1 VYRGGRVGRG
11 EQANKSIWWMPWQP
25 GPKKDVVTLR
35 KAPGSRLQAD
45 PEISEW
51 GNPSTVMSRDPRKR
65 EASGGTE
72 TSKYPEEK
80 KQFP

>member
-1 VYRGGRVGRG
+1 
-11 EQANKSIWWMPWQP
+11 MPWQL
-25 GPKKDVVTLR
+25 GPMKDVVTLR
-35 KAPGSRLQAD
+35 KAPGSCLQAD

-51 GNPSTVMSRDPRKR
+51 GNPPTVMGRDRIYAEVSR
-65 EASGGTE
+65 GTE

>member
-1 VYRGGRVGRG
+1 
-11 EQANKSIWWMPWQP
+11 MPRHE

-51 GNPSTVMSRDPRKR
+51 GNPSLVMERDPRMG

>member
-1 VYRGGRVGRG
+1 
-11 EQANKSIWWMPWQP
+11 MPWQP

-51 GNPSTVMSRDPRKR
+51 GNPSLVMGGDSYHEVR

-72 TSKYPEEK
+72 TSNVPRGKETIPVVVANEPGK
-80 KQFP
+80 A